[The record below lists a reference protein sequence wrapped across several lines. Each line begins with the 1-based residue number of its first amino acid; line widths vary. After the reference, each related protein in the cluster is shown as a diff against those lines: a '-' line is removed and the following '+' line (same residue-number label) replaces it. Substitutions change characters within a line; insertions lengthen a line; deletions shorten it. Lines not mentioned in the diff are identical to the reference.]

1 MPDTLGDAGLLVR
14 RKHLPAIAEL
24 VDLVLGDES
33 LRHRIAER
41 QTGRLRHFDPRE
53 VEQRFLA
60 LIESLVG

>member
-1 MPDTLGDAGLLVR
+1 MKISLPILALALLSSVS
-14 RKHLPAIAEL
+14 LP
-24 VDLVLGDES
+24 G
-33 LRHRIAER
+33 IAER